1 MLKAE
6 LPSKPGARLSYKLSY
21 ATFATVSPVAKH
33 RMIVFLN
40 NLLLPASSWDPVI
53 EFLQRYHSEEIRKIG
68 VDPTSLYPVYKPRQ
82 ISSAFVPIGSSQIT
96 VVEPQTW
103 GAYFKSWIPF
113 TSKPQKKVSEL
124 QVPTQSED
132 ELDALDALAPAYDQL
147 ELNSSTWAWMED
159 FKMEREVRSKD
170 GKFVPVFDKHLGHGR
185 SIPPTRYQHGG
196 KVKVHG
202 TVRLRMAATLKNGAK
217 MGTSYS
223 PLARVGYEPQFEDKM
238 PFEKAVEKGLIEWVV

>member
-1 MLKAE
+1 
-6 LPSKPGARLSYKLSY
+6 
-21 ATFATVSPVAKH
+21 
-33 RMIVFLN
+33 MIRECFKTN
-40 NLLLPASSWDPVI
+40 TGMI
-53 EFLQRYHSEEIRKIG
+53 FHSEEIRKIG